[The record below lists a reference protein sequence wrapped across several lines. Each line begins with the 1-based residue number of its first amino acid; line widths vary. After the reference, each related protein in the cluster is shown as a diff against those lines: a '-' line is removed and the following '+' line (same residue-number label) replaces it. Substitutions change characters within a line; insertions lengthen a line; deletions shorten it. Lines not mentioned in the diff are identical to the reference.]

1 MNGKQLFK
9 KHYSRLVLEGA
20 IRSALAGVATGFAV
34 DFAAA
39 FVFWMLDVGGI
50 WPAIGLGAGAAVIS
64 GLLFYFLKFRPS
76 EVEVARRLD
85 RLGLKERMVTMLEYK
100 ADDSYIAN
108 LQREN
113 AKEHLD
119 RVSGRRIRI
128 RISRALVV
136 MLTVAAV
143 FAASMT
149 TVLGLS
155 ENDIIPPGGEIILPD
170 DPLED
175 HIPVT
180 YLADEGG
187 EIEGE
192 TDQLVP
198 PGGSTTPVVAVADE
212 GWMFVGWDDG
222 NENPERSEDNV
233 TVEWV
238 FIAVFEEVFDGE
250 GDGSEDES
258 TGKPGSP
265 EGDSAE
271 DVPGGGDANVDS
283 EQSGP
288 GEKGDGSG
296 SDGDSDGGQ
305 GSTEDEGE
313 GKGDGQG
320 VGAGGKWQENNQFID
335 GKTYYKDYLDMY
347 YQWAQEIF
355 ENDGEIPPELREF
368 YETYINGI

>member
-9 KHYSRLVLEGA
+9 KHYSRLVLEGV

-76 EVEVARRLD
+76 EVDVARRLD

-222 NENPERSEDNV
+222 NENSERSEDNV

-238 FIAVFEEVFDGE
+238 FIAVFEQVFDGE

-258 TGKPGSP
+258 TGQPGSP
-265 EGDSAE
+265 EGDAAE
-271 DVPGGGDANVDS
+271 DVPGGGDASVESD
-283 EQSGP
+283 QSGA

-296 SDGDSDGGQ
+296 SDGDSEGGQ

-335 GKTYYKDYLDMY
+335 GKTY
-347 YQWAQEIF
+347 
-355 ENDGEIPPELREF
+355 
-368 YETYINGI
+368 